1 MAAVKRKNEADF
13 LAAVMREFAQW
24 LRLEP
29 RLFGPFAPSDR
40 CFPSSDQESC
50 GGKTAG
56 RESLPAPARR
66 RKG

>member
-1 MAAVKRKNEADF
+1 
-13 LAAVMREFAQW
+13 MREFAQW

-29 RLFGPFAPSDR
+29 RLFGLFAPSDR

-56 RESLPAPARR
+56 QESLPAIARR